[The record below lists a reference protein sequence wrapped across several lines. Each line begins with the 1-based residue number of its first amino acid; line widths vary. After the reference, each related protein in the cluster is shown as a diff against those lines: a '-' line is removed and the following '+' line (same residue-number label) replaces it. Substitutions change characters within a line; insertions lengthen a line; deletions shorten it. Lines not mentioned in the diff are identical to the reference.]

1 VRAAAVQLNSGPDKG
16 RNLATADRLTRAAAA
31 DGADLVVLPEKF
43 NLLVGE
49 EEMRAG
55 AEPLDGPAVAWAR
68 DTARELAIDLVAGS
82 FSERRPGR
90 ERLSNTSVHVGPD
103 GEPRAVYRKIHM
115 FDVDVAGVEYR
126 ESATEEPGDEIVV
139 SEARGVPLGMSVCFD
154 LRFPELFRILA
165 VRGARVIAVPAAF
178 TRPTGEAHWEL
189 LLRARAVENQA
200 FVVAADQV
208 GEWQPDRESFGASLI
223 ADPWGELLARAP
235 DAAAGVHE
243 TFVCADLDF
252 ARQDELRERLPSLS
266 GRVESAYRWP
276 AGAPA

>member
-1 VRAAAVQLNSGPDKG
+1 MRAAAVQLNSGPDKG

-43 NLLVGE
+43 NLLAGE

-126 ESATEEPGDEIVV
+126 ESATEERGDEIVV
-139 SEARGVPLGMSVCFD
+139 SDARGVPLGMSVCFD

-208 GEWQPDRESFGASLI
+208 GEWQPGRESFGASLI